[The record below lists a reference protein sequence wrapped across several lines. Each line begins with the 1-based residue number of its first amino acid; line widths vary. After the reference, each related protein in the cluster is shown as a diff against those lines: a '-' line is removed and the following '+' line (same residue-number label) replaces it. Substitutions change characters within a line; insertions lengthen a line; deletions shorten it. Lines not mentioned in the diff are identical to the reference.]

1 MVGQKNKKKGKTL
14 GAVARALLPSSVF
27 AAVPR
32 SGTSPAALAI
42 PVAASDAAA
51 QTSMSRAGTL
61 AQPEPPSDDF
71 SEPESSLYDYKQMLD
86 AGYQT
91 VGFGTWPAR
100 GKHTQ
105 QEVERPSSMFR
116 ASGIYAEPGDIE
128 ELEDRNNTAVKMITD
143 VYATPMKT
151 KKKSNIK
158 SAARHE
164 VDDKSLT
171 ATHKNVHAEMKK
183 IHDLPAEVNE
193 TMTRSERQV
202 ASSSYNQLVSSH
214 LPDSGRGSTRPDS
227 PQDEGKLPDP
237 SPNLAHVSE
246 QLLETYH
253 KPAPVLG
260 ASPAVQV
267 RHAVQASGDGQT
279 PRRQPSITEISSLER
294 LLGAHQGGRSSRSEK
309 SKSGRDLVVGLEAEQ
324 LKVQNAELMAE
335 LQTLRKVAEAVQD
348 EDMDSARSLYVQKQL
363 NMLKEENEFLKSAV
377 HRLNVELSDYQAKY
391 RPVDAGQ
398 LKQIIEINGLPPNGP
413 VPSWLISKKY
423 LAPLFLAYDDHL
435 AKKDEVIEHFKNE
448 CASIRKRVEQVVSEN
463 QMLRRTG
470 APGLAG
476 QGDSTEWQQL
486 QEQAKLV
493 LEENQV
499 LMEQLEVQTLKFKD
513 MYKAQETEISRM
525 ARKLAVSEGEKA
537 DLERELEQMRLRFR
551 EMKHKHDQL
560 LMESDSHV
568 QVHTHINTISDI
580 RRSVTEE
587 KDQVEKEIESVNV
600 KLKASEEERKRLAS
614 EVIELKA
621 ENKGFKAKVA
631 ALQKSVHWAQE
642 KMALLHRA
650 IELSENKEM
659 VTQEQL
665 ANVIKVAEKT
675 ALERDTVYKVARE
688 QQQESKQTM
697 NKMMRGSAAAGKLEL
712 KLKLYQMKAS
722 AKLNTIA
729 ERLRKQ
735 DEAFNSQRQEYE
747 REIQHLRCLLKEKE
761 EILESLHMDK
771 KVVEKELDTMWQV
784 ATTENKRIKNILL
797 SGTRKLKDHAHIT
810 DVLKQEMEDEEV
822 LHFSDD
828 SCKQF

>member
-294 LLGAHQGGRSSRSEK
+294 LLGAHQ
-309 SKSGRDLVVGLEAEQ
+309 
-324 LKVQNAELMAE
+324 
-335 LQTLRKVAEAVQD
+335 
-348 EDMDSARSLYVQKQL
+348 DMDSARSLYVQKQL